1 MFLFNAVLNFCSYK
15 EYPAMSLILNIDTST
30 ENASI
35 CLADDE
41 RCLFKSSNG
50 NQKEHAA
57 WLHPAITEA
66 LNKSGNKVTDLMA
79 IGITA
84 GPGSYTGLRVAMATA
99 KGLCFALNI
108 PLIAVNTLE
117 AMGSMALEEETDYI
131 CPMIDAR
138 RMEVFTALYD
148 KKLFPLISPCAM
160 ILDKHS
166 FSTYLKDKKILFFGN
181 GKNKFEKIIYEKNTI
196 FKNLI
201 FNASHL
207 LIITYRKFI
216 KCEFS
221 SVSHTE
227 PFYLKDYNTLFIT
240 KS

>member
-1 MFLFNAVLNFCSYK
+1 MA
-15 EYPAMSLILNIDTST
+15 LILNIDTST

-35 CLADDE
+35 CLAE
-41 RCLFKSSNG
+41 SETHLFETSNDH
-50 NQKEHAA
+50 QKEHAS
-57 WLHPAITEA
+57 WLHPAIQQA
-66 LNKSGNKVTDLMA
+66 LKKSGKKINDLAA

-117 AMGSMALEEETDYI
+117 AMANMATGEETDYI
-131 CPMIDAR
+131 CPMIDAK

-148 KKLFPLISPCAM
+148 KTLAAIVPPMAM
-160 ILDKHS
+160 ILDKDS
-166 FSTYLKDKKILFFGN
+166 FLPYLIDKTIVFFGN
-181 GKNKFEKIIYEKNTI
+181 GKNKFETISHEKKAI

-201 FNASHL
+201 FKASHL
-207 LIITYRKFI
+207 SPVTYKKFI
-216 KCEFS
+216 VSDFS
-221 SVSHTE
+221 SLHLTE
-227 PFYLKDYNTLFIT
+227 PVYLKEYYTRFIS